1 MKYFKL
7 SFIFICAIIFHSC
20 LSSSKADNG
29 EAINGSGTATNG
41 IENQEDSYK
50 MENSKKRLHYF
61 YVKDTRNGMVIERLP
76 FPETWQQHTNGEFA
90 YTGPNGVKV
99 YGEKGM
105 NYVYSNDPTT
115 LQLYQATSMQVQY
128 PLSIEQV
135 IDQIFVPYG
144 NSINRK
150 ITKTYPLNQITD
162 FYKNFDAL
170 LFKVDQNP
178 KQIKALGI
186 EWIDPDGTKWLT
198 VLHHYV
204 EQASDH
210 ISWGYAGSAIGAPS
224 AYFDEAKINY
234 LNGLINRQINPQWIS
249 TMNQQTEYTIR
260 KSNEAH
266 AQREAAFIR
275 GMEERQKQYEANL
288 ASRERNQK
296 QWEASQD
303 ANAQRQERISD
314 YILGKTNVK
323 DPNTGE
329 RYKIDPT
336 NDHYWINTHGEYVG
350 SDNYKYDPNKDDFI
364 NNRTWN
370 KLKMDNW
377 D

>member
-1 MKYFKL
+1 MKFLKL
-7 SFIFICAIIFHSC
+7 TVFFICTIIFHSC
-20 LSSSKADNG
+20 LSNSKEKNI
-29 EAINGSGTATNG
+29 ETINGLGVATNG
-41 IENQEDSYK
+41 TVNQE
-50 MENSKKRLHYF
+50 ENSNMESEKKRLKYF
-61 YVKDTRNGMVIERLP
+61 NVIDSRNGMVVERLP
-76 FPETWQQHTNGEFA
+76 FPEKWQQYTSGEFA
-90 YTGPNGVKV
+90 YTGPNGIKV

-105 NYVYSNDPTT
+105 NYAYSNDPTT
-115 LQLYQATSMQVQY
+115 LQLYQSTGMQVQY

-135 IDQIFVPYG
+135 IDQVFVPYG

-150 ITKTYPLNQITD
+150 ITKTYPLNQIAE
-162 FYKNFDAL
+162 FYKNFDEM

-178 KQIKALGI
+178 KQIKAVGI

-204 EQASDH
+204 EQGANH
-210 ISWGYAGSAIGAPS
+210 IYWGYAGSAIGANS
-224 AYFDEAKINY
+224 AYFEEAKIDY
-234 LNGLINRQINPQWIS
+234 LNGLINRQVNPQWVS
-249 TMNQQTEYTIR
+249 TMNRQTEYTIR

-266 AQREAAFIR
+266 ARREAAFKK
-275 GMEERQKQYEANL
+275 GVAERQRQYEANL
-288 ASRERNQK
+288 ATKDRNQS
-296 QWEASQD
+296 QWEASLD
-303 ANAQRQERISD
+303 ANGQRQERISD

-323 DPNTGE
+323 DPTTGE

-370 KLKMDNW
+370 KLEMDNW
-377 D
+377 

>member
-1 MKYFKL
+1 HF
-7 SFIFICAIIFHSC
+7 
-20 LSSSKADNG
+20 
-29 EAINGSGTATNG
+29 E
-41 IENQEDSYK
+41 
-50 MENSKKRLHYF
+50 
-61 YVKDTRNGMVIERLP
+61 
-76 FPETWQQHTNGEFA
+76 
-90 YTGPNGVKV
+90 
-99 YGEKGM
+99 
-105 NYVYSNDPTT
+105 
-115 LQLYQATSMQVQY
+115 
-128 PLSIEQV
+128 
-135 IDQIFVPYG
+135 
-144 NSINRK
+144 
-150 ITKTYPLNQITD
+150 
-162 FYKNFDAL
+162 
-170 LFKVDQNP
+170 
-178 KQIKALGI
+178 
-186 EWIDPDGTKWLT
+186 
-198 VLHHYV
+198 
-204 EQASDH
+204 
-210 ISWGYAGSAIGAPS
+210 
-224 AYFDEAKINY
+224 EAKIDY

-266 AQREAAFIR
+266 EQREAAFLKGR
-275 GMEERQKQYEANL
+275 EARQRQYEANL

-296 QWEASQD
+296 QWETSQD

-370 KLKMDNW
+370 KLEMDNW

>member
-1 MKYFKL
+1 MKNFKL
-7 SFIFICAIIFHSC
+7 IVIFIFAIIFHFC
-20 LSSSKADNG
+20 LSSSKANNG
-29 EAINGSGTATNG
+29 IATNKSITATNG
-41 IENQEDSYK
+41 IENQEESNQ
-50 MENSKKRLHYF
+50 MENLKKRLQYF
-61 YVKDTRNGMVIERLP
+61 YVKDTRNGMVVERLP

-90 YTGPNGVKV
+90 YTGPNGIKV

-115 LQLYQATSMQVQY
+115 LQLYQATGMQVQY

-150 ITKTYPLNQITD
+150 ITKTYPLNQIAD

-210 ISWGYAGSAIGAPS
+210 IYWGYAGSAIGAPS
-224 AYFDEAKINY
+224 AYFEEAKIDY

-266 AQREAAFIR
+266 EQREAAFLKGR
-275 GMEERQKQYEANL
+275 EARQRQYEANL

-370 KLKMDNW
+370 KLEMDNW

>member
-1 MKYFKL
+1 MKNFKL
-7 SFIFICAIIFHSC
+7 IVIFIFAIIFHFC
-20 LSSSKADNG
+20 LSSSKANNG
-29 EAINGSGTATNG
+29 IATNKSITATNG
-41 IENQEDSYK
+41 IENQEESNQ
-50 MENSKKRLHYF
+50 MENLKKRLQYF
-61 YVKDTRNGMVIERLP
+61 YVKDTRNGMVVERLP

-90 YTGPNGVKV
+90 YTGPNGIKV

-105 NYVYSNDPTT
+105 NYVYPNDPTT
-115 LQLYQATSMQVQY
+115 LQLYQATGMQVQY

-150 ITKTYPLNQITD
+150 ITKTYPLNQIAD

-210 ISWGYAGSAIGAPS
+210 IYWGYAGSAIGAPS
-224 AYFDEAKINY
+224 AHFEEAKIDY

-266 AQREAAFIR
+266 EQREAAFLKGR
-275 GMEERQKQYEANL
+275 EARQRQYEANL

-296 QWEASQD
+296 QWETSQD

-370 KLKMDNW
+370 KLEMDNW